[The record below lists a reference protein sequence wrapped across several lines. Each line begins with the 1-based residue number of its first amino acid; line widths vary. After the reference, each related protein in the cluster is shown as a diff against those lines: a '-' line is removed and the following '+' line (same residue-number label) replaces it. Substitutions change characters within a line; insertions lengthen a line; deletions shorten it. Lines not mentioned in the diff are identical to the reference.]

1 MTTVHHVADEA
12 AMEALGTRL
21 APMLADGTVVFLSG
35 ELGAGKTTLVRG
47 ILRGLGQAGAVK
59 SPTYTLVEPYRLAG
73 RTIYH
78 FDLYRLNDPEELE
91 FLGLRDYL
99 SGNGICL
106 IEWPER
112 GAGVLAEADLEIAI
126 ERSPD
131 GRVVRMHAHTP
142 RGTAALH
149 EMT

>member
-1 MTTVHHVADEA
+1 MHAVHRVADEA
-12 AMEALGTRL
+12 AMEALGSRIAVGL
-21 APMLADGTVVFLSG
+21 AAGTVVFLRG

-47 ILRGLGQAGAVK
+47 ILRGLGHAGAVK
-59 SPTYTLVEPYRLAG
+59 SPTYTLVEPYRLG
-73 RTIYH
+73 ERTIYH

-99 SGNGICL
+99 SGSGICL

-112 GAGVLAEADLEIAI
+112 GAGVLADADLEIAI

-131 GRVVRMHAHTP
+131 GRVVRMRAHTS
-142 RGTAALH
+142 RGTAVLH
-149 EMT
+149 GMT